1 MSGTIE
7 GHLQIMAPV
16 TPPPP
21 PPPSKYAVLYENL
34 LIQAMR
40 VGVLI
45 AVCVVWQLA
54 TTYGLVDPF
63 LLSTPGDVL
72 SFLGSAITSGDI
84 WPDVRATVV
93 PTAIA
98 FVIGSATG
106 VLTGL
111 VLAVSPRL
119 NAVLD
124 PYLTIANA
132 MPRVALAPLFLMWFG
147 LGETTKVMMGISTVY
162 FILVLNTFAAV
173 RSIEPDLR
181 TICDVMGANRVQ
193 TLIKLTLPAA
203 VPSIFAGLKLAIVYA
218 LLGVVL
224 AEMLASQSGLGQLL
238 QYYSGKFEVAGVFG
252 VLILLALL
260 AVIGTTI
267 VGLVEKRILRWR

>member
-1 MSGTIE
+1 MSPI
-7 GHLQIMAPV
+7 LQSQEPLKV
-16 TPPPP
+16 RRTPPPP
-21 PPPSKYAVLYENL
+21 PPPSTYAVLYES
-34 LIQAMR
+34 LIVQAMR

-45 AVCVVWQLA
+45 LVCVAWQLS

-63 LLSTPGDVL
+63 LLSTPGDVF
-72 SFLGSAITSGDI
+72 SFLSSAFTTGDI

-147 LGETTKVMMGISTVY
+147 LGETTKIMMGISTVY

-173 RSIEPDLR
+173 KSIEPDLK
-181 TICDVMGANRVQ
+181 TICDVMGANRRQ
-193 TLIKLTLPAA
+193 TLTKLTLPAA

-252 VLILLALL
+252 VLILLSVL

-267 VGLVEKRILRWR
+267 VGLIEKRILRWR